1 MTILYRDIRTYSTKE
16 KVYRQARQ
24 KGVRFIRFEP
34 EEKPLVQAVG
44 SGLEVSVF
52 DQGLRERLII
62 PADRLVLSAAVRPN
76 PEAHRVAS
84 KLKLPLD
91 ADGFFMEA
99 HLKLR
104 PVDFAAQGFFLAGL
118 AHGPK
123 FIEESVAQAKGAAG
137 RAAAVLGPGRAPGGR
152 GGLGHRSGALRPL
165 PDLPAD
171 LPLRRAPS
179 SGPTTSR
186 PSIRRPARD
195 AEAASRPVPRQ
206 AITLGHH
213 TDGQI
218 LAKEMALAVMTD
230 NGFNPKILAL
240 VCTYCTYTAA
250 DMAGSMRL
258 QYPPNV
264 RVVKLLCTG
273 RVDINHLLEAF
284 LAGWDAV
291 MVSGC
296 EIGDCHFLEGNLRA
310 KERVAHAK
318 TLIEEAGLEP
328 ERLEMFHIGASDA
341 PKWAETVTM
350 MTERTRELGPN
361 PLRRT

>member
-1 MTILYRDIRTYSTKE
+1 MS
-16 KVYRQARQ
+16 
-24 KGVRFIRFEP
+24 
-34 EEKPLVQAVG
+34 
-44 SGLEVSVF
+44 
-52 DQGLRERLII
+52 
-62 PADRLVLSAAVRPN
+62 
-76 PEAHRVAS
+76 
-84 KLKLPLD
+84 
-91 ADGFFMEA
+91 
-99 HLKLR
+99 
-104 PVDFAAQGFFLAGL
+104 
-118 AHGPK
+118 
-123 FIEESVAQAKGAAG
+123 
-137 RAAAVLGPGRAPGGR
+137 
-152 GGLGHRSGALRPL
+152 
-165 PDLPAD
+165 
-171 LPLRRAPS
+171 
-179 SGPTTSR
+179 
-186 PSIRRPARD
+186 
-195 AEAASRPVPRQ
+195 
-206 AITLGHH
+206 
-213 TDGQI
+213 
-218 LAKEMALAVMTD
+218 D

-341 PKWAETVTM
+341 PKWAEAVEM
-350 MTERTRELGPN
+350 MTARAKELGPN
-361 PLRRT
+361 PLRKLNSD